1 MNFRTFL
8 IATTL
13 TTMSINSVRHL
24 CPKVKHATWRWWG
37 LPLIATQLSSL
48 TTITLTPSFISD
60 IIHSCPLLHPHP
72 PPRNRWRKAIC
83 LMFLWACEA
92 ADRFDAAG
100 DSYLSAVSTPLL
112 FSLCLCLLLPPSP
125 PLKANLVAAFEQSLA
140 LMTARLQTLSV
151 SSDQKVSRWYHD
163 VNECCTISDMTKKQT
178 IKEQLKGRNMWWWWW

>member
-1 MNFRTFL
+1 M
-8 IATTL
+8 TL
-13 TTMSINSVRHL
+13 MRSAPHRHAA
-24 CPKVKHATWRWWG
+24 V
-37 LPLIATQLSSL
+37 LPDHHYPNALFHLWHHPQLS
-48 TTITLTPSFISD
+48 TAPS
-60 IIHSCPLLHPHP
+60 P
-72 PPRNRWRKAIC
+72 PSSRNRWRKAIC

-178 IKEQLKGRNMWWWWW
+178 IKEQFKGRNMWWWWW